1 MDYIW
6 TSHAKYKM
14 NFYRLSEARVKR
26 VISNPARIEEGIADD
41 TVAMMQPAGTKN
53 NPYEIWTMISKSK
66 LKNPWP
72 GRQRSKLRVP
82 SVKVI
87 SAWRYPGVTKAGEAL
102 PREILAELR
111 SAIR

>member
-1 MDYIW
+1 M
-6 TSHAKYKM
+6 SYK
-14 NFYRLSEARVKR
+14 F
-26 VISNPARIEEGIADD
+26 VIGIDEVGRGSLAGPVV
-41 TVAMMQPAGTKN
+41 VAAFAAPL
-53 NPYEIWTMISKSK
+53 KSK
-66 LKNPWP
+66 IKNPWP